1 MMGRPPSGTRIP
13 SILAESDAPA
23 VDDLESLVYLG
34 EAHEKKLEY
43 SCDYN

>member
-23 VDDLESLVYLG
+23 VGNLEILVYLG
-34 EAHEKKLEY
+34 DAHEKKLEY
-43 SCDYN
+43 YRDYN